1 MRRALP
7 CETFCFAA
15 FVAGTP
21 HVIRVNGQ
29 KTNKYKIL
37 KNAVFGPDVALKDYM
52 NAREQ
57 NQSEQFNAAPVG
69 LSQNAGLLTN
79 LELAMTNSTFG
90 YEYALRALQEEGEF
104 GMRAEQLR
112 AEVEKHRD
120 AYFEVRGQMLEM
132 DAARLESF
140 EAALRWEKSLLF
152 GSTQMVH

>member
-1 MRRALP
+1 
-7 CETFCFAA
+7 
-15 FVAGTP
+15 
-21 HVIRVNGQ
+21 
-29 KTNKYKIL
+29 
-37 KNAVFGPDVALKDYM
+37 M

-57 NQSEQFNAAPVG
+57 NQGEPFNAAPVG